1 VRAGARP
8 HELLPDTE
16 KRVRQQHIVLPGLTV
31 LEKLIGTARAESE
44 EKLFQEIASRAGEEV
59 KGVLLANDTVGEV
72 RELTEIREKIEVMS
86 LRDLNQE
93 AH

>member
-1 VRAGARP
+1 MLSSSLRNMTPQSIARLCASSQI
-8 HELLPDTE
+8 EFGE
-16 KRVRQQHIVLPGLTV
+16 GRWR
-31 LEKLIGTARAESE
+31 EEESVV
-44 EKLFQEIASRAGEEV
+44 FCPPA
-59 KGVLLANDTVGEV
+59 DTVGEV